1 MNRSRSE
8 DTPITHRVAERPQLR
23 LGKIREV
30 RARDLGYRFV
40 AGATTSVLAGV
51 LTLTFGPRV
60 GGVMLAFPAILA
72 ASLTLI
78 QEQEDRAHAREDAR
92 GAVLGGCA
100 LALFAAT
107 GALAFG
113 KLSAALV
120 LVIATGAWLAG
131 ALIGY
136 LVAWYR

>member
-1 MNRSRSE
+1 MDGSQHRE
-8 DTPITHRVAERPQLR
+8 ALITDRVSERPQVKLR
-23 LGKIREV
+23 KLRDV
-30 RARDLGYRFV
+30 RGRDLGYRFLAGALTSVV
-40 AGATTSVLAGV
+40 AGF
-51 LTLTFGPRV
+51 LTIAFGPRV
-60 GGVMLAFPAILA
+60 GGVMLAFPAILG

-92 GAVLGGCA
+92 GAVMGGCA

-113 KLSAALV
+113 RLPAGLV
-120 LVIATGAWLAG
+120 LVIASVTWLAG

-136 LVAWYR
+136 LIAWYR